1 MTLQL
6 LIVPAI
12 IAAILWFFVK
22 PDKPLIVSEE
32 HVNNNIFQTHAMTFV
47 SLRVFILLLCGI
59 EHGSDKRIVFI
70 SYKLLN
76 L

>member
-22 PDKPLIVSEE
+22 PDKPLVVSEE
-32 HVNNNIFQTHAMTFV
+32 HVN
-47 SLRVFILLLCGI
+47 
-59 EHGSDKRIVFI
+59 K
-70 SYKLLN
+70 
-76 L
+76 

>member
-1 MTLQL
+1 QQFYGSSLNQTNLLLLVKNTL
-6 LIVPAI
+6 I
-12 IAAILWFFVK
+12 
-22 PDKPLIVSEE
+22 
-32 HVNNNIFQTHAMTFV
+32 NNIFQTHAMTFI

-59 EHGSDKRIVFI
+59 EHGSDKRIVFFI

>member
-32 HVNNNIFQTHAMTFV
+32 HVNKYYFSNTCNDIRIIACV
-47 SLRVFILLLCGI
+47 YSFIMWYRAW
-59 EHGSDKRIVFI
+59 KR
-70 SYKLLN
+70 
-76 L
+76 

>member
-1 MTLQL
+1 VVDHLGWSMTLQL

-32 HVNNNIFQTHAMTFV
+32 HVN
-47 SLRVFILLLCGI
+47 
-59 EHGSDKRIVFI
+59 K
-70 SYKLLN
+70 
-76 L
+76 